1 MKLKFPCRCQYVLP
15 NFIYIHLSCGY
26 SITSIF
32 YRFVIY
38 VKKFIVNVLTS
49 LCSFFNYY
57 RIWYNV
63 DIMNERIDSMVLML
77 IFGIGIFFIIIV
89 LLSIVSVIS
98 NQIKIPKDALHQEIK
113 DLNQRV
119 ERLEKERL

>member
-1 MKLKFPCRCQYVLP
+1 MYFL
-15 NFIYIHLSCGY
+15 Y
-26 SITSIF
+26 SAP
-32 YRFVIY
+32 
-38 VKKFIVNVLTS
+38 
-49 LCSFFNYY
+49 FFKNYD

-63 DIMNERIDSMVLML
+63 DIIKERIDSMALML

-98 NQIKIPKDALHQEIK
+98 NRIKIPRDALLQEIK
-113 DLNQRV
+113 ELKQRV